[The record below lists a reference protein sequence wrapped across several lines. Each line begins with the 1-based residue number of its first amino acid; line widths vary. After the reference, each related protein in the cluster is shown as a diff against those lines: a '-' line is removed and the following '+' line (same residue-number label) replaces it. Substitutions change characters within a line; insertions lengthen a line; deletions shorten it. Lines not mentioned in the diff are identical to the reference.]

1 VRERGV
7 GRRRNSWVRLRLP
20 VPLTCVALAA
30 LAMAAA
36 NCGGTLDAG
45 ADKETILPVDAAADK
60 EAILPVDAAA
70 DRAAIVPLDAGAD
83 KEGLLPVDE
92 RNPIIIFND
101 NYQENWQGEYAILLA
116 NSGGPALVGIIVNTS
131 PPSPNIDANL
141 FGWNM
146 MVKAARDS
154 GLRNIPTP
162 IRSVG
167 PELVRPSD
175 GNIDATVP
183 NHSAGATFIVE
194 TSRQI
199 IQQYNRPLVLVTG
212 GRLTDVAD
220 AYLLDHTLPER
231 VVVLSS
237 LGTVT
242 SSGAEMGMPNGEMD
256 RWADIIVTKKFS
268 YIQVSAYYDQLTDV
282 TPSILSQLPDNPFTD
297 WITSKQP
304 NIWDDPPAADQVG
317 VAAIA
322 IPGFVSKVSRVTQK
336 GLSSA
341 NNPTLIFDDAG
352 ANWLVT
358 KSSGALATA
367 RFWQALLD
375 PATFRP

>member
-1 VRERGV
+1 
-7 GRRRNSWVRLRLP
+7 
-20 VPLTCVALAA
+20 
-30 LAMAAA
+30 
-36 NCGGTLDAG
+36 
-45 ADKETILPVDAAADK
+45 
-60 EAILPVDAAA
+60 
-70 DRAAIVPLDAGAD
+70 
-83 KEGLLPVDE
+83 
-92 RNPIIIFND
+92 
-101 NYQENWQGEYAILLA
+101 
-116 NSGGPALVGIIVNTS
+116 VNTS

-141 FGWNM
+141 FGWTM

-167 PELVRPSD
+167 AELVRPSD

-183 NHSAGATFIVE
+183 NRSAGASFIVE

-212 GRLTDVAD
+212 GRWTDVAD

-231 VVVLSS
+231 VVVVSA

-256 RWADIIVTKKFS
+256 RWADIIVTRKFS

-282 TPSILSQLPDNPFTD
+282 TPSILSQLPENPFTD

-304 NIWDDPPAADQVG
+304 NIWNDPPAADQVG

-358 KSSGALATA
+358 KCSGALATA

-375 PATFRP
+375 PATFGP

>member
-1 VRERGV
+1 M
-7 GRRRNSWVRLRLP
+7 
-20 VPLTCVALAA
+20 PLAYVALTA
-30 LAMAAA
+30 LAMVAAG
-36 NCGGTLDAG
+36 CGGTLDAG
-45 ADKETILPVDAAADK
+45 ANK
-60 EAILPVDAAA
+60 EAFL
-70 DRAAIVPLDAGAD
+70 PLDAGVDKEASLPPDAGADAD
-83 KEGLLPVDE
+83 KQGILPIDE
-92 RNPIIIFND
+92 RNPIVIFND
-101 NYQENWQGEYAILLA
+101 NYQENWQGEYAIMLA

-131 PPSPNIDANL
+131 PQWANIDANL
-141 FGWNM
+141 FGWNT

-154 GLRNIPTP
+154 GLRNIPDP

-175 GNIDATVP
+175 GTIDATVP
-183 NHSAGATFIVE
+183 NRSAGASFIID
-194 TSRQI
+194 TSQRI

-256 RWADIIVTKKFS
+256 RWADIIVARKFH

-282 TPSILSQLPDNPFTD
+282 PQFLLSKLPANPFTD
-297 WITSKQP
+297 WIASKQP
-304 NIWDDPPAADQVG
+304 GIWNDQYAADQIG
-317 VAAIA
+317 VAATG
-322 IPGFVSKVSRVTQK
+322 IPGFVLQVSRVTQK

-352 ANWLVT
+352 PNWLVT
-358 KSSGALATA
+358 TSSGDVAKS
-367 RFWQALLD
+367 RFWQALLN
-375 PATFRP
+375 PATFGL